1 MGIGEPQK
9 DLETELW
16 AVYSRLESLDDEKDK
31 ATLELKALELIAKIR
46 SQGEKVKP
54 NDAATSDSSLAKAR
68 ATANGVR
75 K

>member
-1 MGIGEPQK
+1 MGIGEPQR

-16 AVYSRLESLDDEKDK
+16 AVYGRLETLDDEKDK

-54 NDAATSDSSLAKAR
+54 SDSPTSDSSLAKAR
-68 ATANGVR
+68 QVANGVM